1 MLFILK
7 ILLRVLISQHIL
19 LLGWL
24 KCLYLSIIVVLAV
37 LILILLFLLRG
48 REELLSLASL
58 DFTVSLDEVDHGAEL
73 LEFGWILFF

>member
-1 MLFILK
+1 MLFILN

-37 LILILLFLLRG
+37 LVLILLFLLPG
-48 REELLSLASL
+48 RYQLLSLASL
-58 DFTVSLDEVDHGAEL
+58 DFTVSLDEADHGAEL
-73 LEFGWILFF
+73 LEFGWIFFF

>member
-48 REELLSLASL
+48 REQLLPLASL